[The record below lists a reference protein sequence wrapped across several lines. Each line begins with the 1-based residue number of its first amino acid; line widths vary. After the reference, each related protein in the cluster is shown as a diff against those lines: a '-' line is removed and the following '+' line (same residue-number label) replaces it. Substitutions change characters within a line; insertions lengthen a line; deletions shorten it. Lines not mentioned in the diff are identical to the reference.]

1 MSGEFDLIRRHFR
14 RSAAR
19 SDVRLGVGDDAA
31 LLRVPSGRELAV
43 TMDTLVEGV
52 HFLPDVD
59 PAALG
64 HKALAVNLSDLAAMG
79 AEPAWATLALT
90 LPGIDEEWIAR
101 FCAGF
106 FALAERFGVDVVG
119 GDTTRGPRAIT
130 VQAHGFVPP
139 GAALLRSAARPG
151 DVVYVTGTLGDAG
164 LALLL
169 ASDRHDNA
177 GAGAGAIDDADLAAL
192 QGRLDRPVPRI
203 AEGIALRGLARACI
217 DVSDGLYADLSH
229 ILEESGVGAVLDLGA
244 LPLSRSLRALTG
256 DPTLVK
262 RLLAL
267 LGEAGADAV
276 RAVSTPAVSTH
287 AGERTVAGSSESDV
301 AADDAA
307 ILRARLAL
315 SSGDDYE
322 LCFTVP
328 PAAAAAAEAALD
340 ACGCSWARIGVI
352 EAEAGLR
359 CRFPDGRLYRPRRGG
374 HEHFIDGNPSA

>member
-14 RSAAR
+14 RPPVR

-31 LLRVPSGRELAV
+31 LLRVPPGRELAV

-52 HFLPDVD
+52 HFLADVD
-59 PAALG
+59 PGALG

-79 AEPAWATLALT
+79 AEPAWVTLALT
-90 LPGIDEEWIAR
+90 LPAVDEDWIAR

-106 FALAERFGVDVVG
+106 FALAERCGVDVVG
-119 GDTTRGPRAIT
+119 GDTTRGPRSIT
-130 VQAHGFVPP
+130 VQAHGFVPS
-139 GAALLRSAARPG
+139 GTALLRSAARAG
-151 DVVYVTGTLGDAG
+151 DAVYVTGTVGDAG

-169 ASDRHDNA
+169 ASGRFEGETA
-177 GAGAGAIDDADLAAL
+177 GGDAAAL
-192 QGRLDRPVPRI
+192 RNRLDRPAPRI

-217 DVSDGLYADLSH
+217 DVSDGLHADLSH
-229 ILEESGVGAVLDLGA
+229 ILEESGVGAAVELGA
-244 LPLSRSLRALTG
+244 LPLSRSLRAVTG
-256 DPTLVK
+256 NPVLAK
-262 RLLAL
+262 RLMEM
-267 LGEAGADAV
+267 LGEDGSGAAL
-276 RAVSTPAVSTH
+276 
-287 AGERTVAGSSESDV
+287 SENDV
-301 AADDAA
+301 AEDGVTEADAA

-328 PAAAAAAEAALD
+328 PEAAAAAEAALD
-340 ACGCSWARIGVI
+340 ACGCPWARIGVI

-374 HEHFIDGNPSA
+374 HEHFADGEPPA

>member
-14 RSAAR
+14 RPSTRA
-19 SDVRLGVGDDAA
+19 DVRLGVGDDAA
-31 LLRVPSGRELAV
+31 LLRVPSGRELVVA
-43 TMDTLVEGV
+43 MDTLVEGV

-90 LPGIDEEWIAR
+90 LPAVDEDWIAR

-106 FALAERFGVDVVG
+106 FALAERFEVDVVG

-130 VQAHGFVPP
+130 VQAHGFVPS

-151 DVVYVTGTLGDAG
+151 DAVYVTGTLGDAG

-169 ASDRHDNA
+169 ATARLGGETAAID
-177 GAGAGAIDDADLAAL
+177 GAGGDVAAL
-192 QGRLDRPVPRI
+192 RDRLDRPTPRI

-229 ILEESGVGAVLDLGA
+229 ILEESGVGATVELGA
-244 LPLSRSLRALTG
+244 LPLSRPLRAITG
-256 DPTLVK
+256 DP
-262 RLLAL
+262 RLAGRLTELLGVDAIVPSSGDRAAALRAELAL
-267 LGEAGADAV
+267 G
-276 RAVSTPAVSTH
+276 
-287 AGERTVAGSSESDV
+287 
-301 AADDAA
+301 
-307 ILRARLAL
+307 
-315 SSGDDYE
+315 SGDDYE

-328 PAAAAAAEAALD
+328 PEAAAAAEAALD
-340 ACGCSWARIGVI
+340 ACGSSWARIGVI
-352 EAEAGLR
+352 EAGAGLR
-359 CRFPDGRLYRPRRGG
+359 CRFPDGRLYHPRRGG
-374 HEHFIDGNPSA
+374 HDHFADTEQSR